1 MMLFFSMVC
10 STAMLQDPAVEAPT
24 IEPALAW
31 TRKTE
36 GENIVSL
43 ELVSRRFEAE
53 GKPDLWL
60 VGVAHIADSSFYED
74 VASLLDEMDIVLYE
88 SVRPSGS
95 RPPFGETEEDKVA
108 STQKSL
114 EFVATIAKRAAEESE
129 LVPETLDDVI
139 ADASLLD
146 RRLSTW
152 VEDASVDAWGRPF
165 ALHVNVET
173 ATITLWSFGSDGAV
187 GGSGSAKDL
196 TASRVVDV
204 PTEQDLLDEEE
215 LLDAGII
222 LDDDLDD
229 EEDEAKGVQAGLADV
244 LGLEFQL
251 DVLPYEEPH
260 WFCSDLTID
269 EVEAKLVESGASPEI
284 LGTLTGE
291 SFTAKIATGMMKII
305 PMLDSLTGGGIRETA
320 RLLMIEMLSMP
331 GSDQLLEGL
340 EPELARVII
349 VDRNTEL
356 LHDIA
361 ATISISD
368 ELSTIGVL
376 YGAGH
381 MADLTTRVHS
391 LFGYVPVEERWFS
404 TMSVDPSKSLLD
416 EKYMRQMRVMMQI
429 QMKNASKKKESLE
442 NKENPE
448 AKE

>member
-1 MMLFFSMVC
+1 MIFVL
-10 STAMLQDPAVEAPT
+10 STLCFTAVMQEPT
-24 IEPALAW
+24 VDTPTTEPALAW
-31 TRKTE
+31 TRKTT
-36 GENIVSL
+36 GESIVSL

-60 VGVAHIADSSFYED
+60 VGVAHIADSSFYD
-74 VASLLDEMDIVLYE
+74 DIASLLDEMDIVLYE

-95 RPPFGETEEDKVA
+95 RPPFGETEEEKVA

-114 EFVATIAKRAAEESE
+114 EFVAGIAKRAAEETE
-129 LVPETLDDVI
+129 LVPETLEDII

-165 ALHVNVET
+165 ALQVNVET

-196 TASRVVDV
+196 TASRVVAI

-215 LLDAGII
+215 LFDAGII
-222 LDDDLDD
+222 LDNDLDV
-229 EEDEAKGVQAGLADV
+229 EEDEEKGMQEELADA
-244 LGLEFQL
+244 LGFEFQL
-251 DVLPYEEPH
+251 DALPYEEAH

-269 EVEAKLVESGASPEI
+269 EVETKLIERGASPEI
-284 LGTLTGE
+284 LGTVTGE
-291 SFTAKIATGMMKII
+291 SFTAKIATGMMKML

-331 GSDQLLEGL
+331 NSGQLLEGL
-340 EPELARVII
+340 EPELSHVII
-349 VDRNTEL
+349 VERNTEV

-361 ATISISD
+361 ATIAISD
-368 ELSTIGVL
+368 DLTTIGVL

-381 MADLTTRVHS
+381 MADLTSRVYS

-429 QMKNASKKKESLE
+429 QMKNAAKKKEASE
-442 NKENPE
+442 NKETSE
-448 AKE
+448 E

>member
-1 MMLFFSMVC
+1 MLFLSTICF
-10 STAMLQDPAVEAPT
+10 TAMLQEPAVAVP
-24 IEPALAW
+24 IAEPALAW
-31 TRKTE
+31 TRKTV

-60 VGVAHIADSSFYED
+60 VGVAHIADSHFYDD

-95 RPPFGETEEDKVA
+95 RPPFGETEEVKVA

-114 EFVATIAKRAAEESE
+114 EFVAGIAKRAAEESE
-129 LVPETLDDVI
+129 LVPESLDDVI

-165 ALHVNVET
+165 ALQVDVET

-215 LLDAGII
+215 LLDAGIL
-222 LDDDLDD
+222 LDDDLEE
-229 EEDEAKGVQAGLADV
+229 EEDETKGMQAEFAEA
-244 LGLEFQL
+244 LGFEFQL
-251 DVLPYEEPH
+251 EALPYEEPH

-269 EVEAKLVESGASPEI
+269 EVEAKLVERGASPDV
-284 LGTLTGE
+284 LGTVTGE
-291 SFTAKIATGMMKII
+291 SFTAKLATGMMKII

-331 GSDQLLEGL
+331 DSDQLLEGL
-340 EPELARVII
+340 EPELAHVII

-356 LHDIA
+356 LNDIA

-381 MADLTTRVHS
+381 MADLTTRIHS
-391 LFGYVPVEERWFS
+391 LFGYFPVEERWFS

-429 QMKNASKKKESLE
+429 QMKNAAKKKEESE
-442 NKENPE
+442 NNETPKKKE
-448 AKE
+448 